1 MYKKP
6 FRTLAIFGAADELT
20 CRIVAGILQENYK
33 LFKPRVVVILRHKD
47 DLADFGKLIRRRLPQ
62 ETFDQV
68 RAYEALEDDE
78 SELAGLQTAF
88 SQEIFASVIHLS
100 DDRDEFPPYT
110 LRESFRFATESSVGS
125 PEFTPI
131 FMCVEYA
138 GKVTNQKLIKNYRD
152 DAKRGG
158 WLVCWRMSH
167 FAGRPIRV
175 SGDVLCMLQFVPKTK

>member
-1 MYKKP
+1 LYKKP
-6 FRTLAIFGAADELT
+6 FRTIGIFGAADELT

-33 LFKPRVVVILRHKD
+33 LFKPRVVVVLRHKN
-47 DLADFGKLIRRRLPQ
+47 DLADFGKLIRRRLSQ
-62 ETFDQV
+62 EAFDQV
-68 RAYEALEDDE
+68 RVYEALEDDE

-110 LRESFRFATESSVGS
+110 LRESYRFATESSVGS

-138 GKVTNQKLIKNYRD
+138 GKETNQQLIRNYRD

-158 WLVCWRMSH
+158 WLVCWRMSC
-167 FAGRPIRV
+167 FIGRPMRV
-175 SGDVLCMLQFVPKTK
+175 AGDVLCMLQFVPKTK